1 MQKTIYSLLDI
12 SILNLVVS
20 KYNWILDT
28 SIKIHGY
35 PIFEVEDDMK
45 SKIEVAEYNQV
56 LNLL

>member
-45 SKIEVAEYNQV
+45 SKIEVAEYSQV